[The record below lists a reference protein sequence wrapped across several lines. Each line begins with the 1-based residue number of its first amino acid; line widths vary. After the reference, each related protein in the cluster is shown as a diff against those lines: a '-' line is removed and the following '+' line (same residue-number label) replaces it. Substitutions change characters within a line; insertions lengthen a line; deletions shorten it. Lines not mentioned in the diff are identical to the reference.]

1 MRRRRGVLWVPM
13 MVVVCGLAACAG
25 GGRGSTPAVPAHS
38 AATARPATSFDA
50 GLTQVVNSSASAGGV
65 LTFDLA
71 GAPDSLD
78 YQNTSDEYV
87 ADFARLYSM
96 QLMTYRSC
104 PGSCGLQ
111 LVPGLAAAP
120 GQVSDHGL
128 VWTYHLRPDVRFQD
142 GQLVTSADVK
152 YGIERSYSRAVLPFG
167 PDIFQNL
174 LADPGYAGPYADPA
188 GSLTSIATPNATT
201 IQFRLAAPFAD
212 FNYVVAGLQSTPVP
226 PSWDSGSH
234 RGASFQL
241 DPISTGPYEFR
252 SYEPGK
258 LLVLVRNPYWR
269 QAIDPE
275 VRQLPAEIVV
285 HMGLSQHA
293 VAGALLAGTADA
305 DLSGTGLQG
314 QDATQVL
321 GAAASR
327 ANADDPYDG
336 LLEFA
341 YLNVQVIP
349 DLHCREAIEY
359 AANKTAMLAAFGG
372 PTAGAIASTVL
383 PPTIPGYQSFA
394 GYAAAAD
401 PGGAVAAAKAQLRS
415 CGRPHG
421 FSTAIA
427 YRTDDPAEEA
437 AAQAL
442 RVSLARAGIGAR
454 LVALPYWSYYSESA
468 GNPAY
473 VDSHH
478 LGILMGQWRATWP
491 DGYAFLDELS
501 AGNAISYGGGNI
513 NIAQLDDPTV
523 NGLLGRERSAA
534 SAAGAAVWHQTSQR
548 IMAEAAILPIAD
560 QKAVLYRNPR
570 LTNVYA
576 DEAYGLY
583 NYAVLGVR

>member
-1 MRRRRGVLWVPM
+1 MRRRRRVLWVPIA
-13 MVVVCGLAACAG
+13 VLACGLTACAG
-25 GGRGSTPAVPAHS
+25 GSRGQGPASAAAPAHS
-38 AATARPATSFDA
+38 SAPARPALSFDA
-50 GLTQVVNSSASAGGV
+50 GLSQVVSPSAATGGV
-65 LTFDLA
+65 LSLDLA

-78 YQNTSDEYV
+78 YQNTSDEFV

-111 LVPGLAAAP
+111 LVPGLALGP

-142 GQLVTSADVK
+142 GQLVTAADVK
-152 YGIERSYSRAVLPFG
+152 YGIERSYARAVLPFG
-167 PDIFQNL
+167 PNTFQNL
-174 LADPGYAGPYADPA
+174 LADPGYGGPYADPA

-212 FNYVVAGLQSTPVP
+212 FNYVVAGLQSTPVL
-226 PSWDSGSH
+226 PSWDSGRH
-234 RGASFQL
+234 RGAGFQL

-269 QAIDPE
+269 QTSDPQA
-275 VRQLPAEIVV
+275 RQLPAEIVV
-285 HMGLSQHA
+285 HMGLSQRA
-293 VAGALLAGTADA
+293 VDAALLSGAADT
-305 DLSGTGLQG
+305 DLSGTDPQG
-314 QDATQVL
+314 TVATHPL
-321 GAAASR
+321 GTTASR
-327 ANADDPYDG
+327 ARADNPFDG
-336 LLEFA
+336 LLDFA
-341 YLNVQVIP
+341 YLNLHVIP

-359 AANKTAMLAAFGG
+359 AADKTAMLAALGG
-372 PTAGAIASTVL
+372 PAAGSVASTVL

-394 GYAAAAD
+394 GYAALAD
-401 PGGAVAAAKAQLRS
+401 PAGAVAAAKAQLRL
-415 CGRPHG
+415 CGQAHG

-427 YRTDDPAEEA
+427 YRTQDPAQEA

-442 RVSLARAGIGAR
+442 RASLARVGISAR

-473 VDSHH
+473 VDGHH

-501 AGNAISYGGGNI
+501 AGSAISYGGGNV
-513 NIAQLDDPTV
+513 NIAQIDDPAI
-523 NGLLGRERSAA
+523 NALFGRERT
-534 SAAGAAVWHQTSQR
+534 AAGPDVWRRIAQQ
-548 IMAEAAILPIAD
+548 IMAQAAILPIAD
-560 QKAVLYRNPR
+560 QKVLLYRSSR

-576 DEAYGLY
+576 DEVYGLY